1 LVLMDSRPNGGYESP
16 PLIFPSD
23 DEKNIPQLPSDDSV
37 DDEIKQASVE
47 SMLPSP
53 KVAGK

>member
-1 LVLMDSRPNGGYESP
+1 MDSRPNGGYESP